1 MSDKKYLLEQM
12 TWPEALKAF
21 SGSTTVVVI
30 PTGST
35 EQHGPHLP
43 LGTDFIIAHD
53 LARRVGERADVIVTP
68 TLPVGYAEYHTAFP
82 GTLSIH
88 EDTLARVYMDVC
100 EHLVR
105 YGATHILVVNGHGGN
120 MTALRQC
127 GEELRKRRVPMA
139 IACWWQMSQVVNP
152 EWLAT
157 GHGDYVETSAVLA
170 VNASLVDLSMAHLP
184 KNKDLTDRITL
195 DTPEDAR
202 FKGGKLIVNLTTADS
217 TDTGDMMEYGL
228 TAAASYDTPPTAGT
242 AEMGTAILNGLADY
256 LAEFIAEFRKV
267 RLPSLE
273 SVGPLAK

>member
-1 MSDKKYLLEQM
+1 MSDKKHLLEQM

-21 SGSTTVVVI
+21 SGNTTVVVI

-43 LGTDFIIAHD
+43 LGTDFLIAHD

>member
-21 SGSTTVVVI
+21 SGDTTVVVI

-43 LGTDFIIAHD
+43 LGTDFLIAHD

-68 TLPVGYAEYHTAFP
+68 TLPIGYAEYHTAFP

-152 EWLAT
+152 DWLAT
-157 GHGDYVETSAVLA
+157 GHGDYVETSAILA
-170 VNASLVDLSMAHLP
+170 VNASLADLSVARLP
-184 KNKDLTDRITL
+184 KNKNLTDRITL

-202 FKGGKLIVNLTTADS
+202 FKGGRVIVNLTTADS

-242 AEMGTAILNGLADY
+242 AEMGMAILNGLADY
-256 LAEFIAEFRKV
+256 LVEFIAEFRKV
-267 RLPSLE
+267 RLQPLDRM
-273 SVGPLAK
+273 GPLAK

>member
-1 MSDKKYLLEQM
+1 MNDKKYLLEQM

-21 SGSTTVVVI
+21 SGGTTVVVI

-43 LGTDFIIAHD
+43 LGTDFLIAQD